1 MARTEKEIKD
11 LNNAAQDF
19 LSTVA
24 SMSSNLKTL
33 AKDIESDTGEASA
46 KSIVTQREFVSIA
59 EKLRKYTKEDLANK
73 KKSAA
78 FLKTFE
84 DARSKEAALSAEIN
98 ELVEKG
104 GKDLTKLTKEELKK
118 LEVLSHAEERYKGI
132 VGEAEKLKDT
142 LNEIDEEVGF
152 FESLSGFASDLPG
165 VGKLFGEF
173 ERAAQ
178 ASRKAASEGGNS
190 FVAGAEQFAGAAGK
204 LASTFALAKFV
215 QGINIGS
222 ERITTF
228 SRQLNMSNDAANALN
243 TRFVRLG
250 ATVAGIRPKELEE
263 SLLNISE
270 YLGITAD
277 LTNDTAIAFA
287 TLTGKLGLSADQAA
301 NLTTFTSATGKSLGD
316 FNRELVGT
324 VLQQNYANDAAVR
337 YQDVFKDISQA
348 GAATQMTISKFP
360 GGIQKAAYQARRLG
374 LSFSQLESSASA
386 LLNFESSI
394 EAELEAELLT
404 GKELN
409 LERARLAALTGDQA
423 TLAAE
428 LAKNFGSAAEFSEQN
443 VLAQEAQAKAMG
455 MTREELGETLMRQE
469 AMRNLGASTT
479 KEFEAKLKAEQE
491 NIKLLEKAGKFE
503 EARLARQDLF
513 SKLGDSE
520 LKRQIE
526 NRSLAERQAEA
537 MEQLAEAAST
547 LAAPF
552 QFIGK
557 IFDGIGTT
565 AGGVMVGI
573 GKISS
578 KLLVMGNFFKANL
591 LEPIAKATS
600 FLGKLFS
607 KLGGAGLK
615 ATGKTAAMSLLKK
628 IPVLGLIV
636 GAYAGYKRFSGG
648 DTLGAIMEMGSGIA
662 SLFPGIGT
670 GISAGI
676 DTAILGR
683 DVARRSKGKSTVSE
697 NASDSIKVQDFTI
710 KTHPK
715 DSLVMAGGTKL
726 NAGAEKTNQLL
737 EKLITAVEK
746 GGHVYM
752 DGNKVGQSLV
762 LSSYQSS

>member
-1 MARTEKEIKD
+1 MARTEKEIKE
-11 LNNAAQDF
+11 LNLAAQEF
-19 LSTVA
+19 LTTVTSLAA
-24 SMSSNLKTL
+24 SLKDN
-33 AKDIESDTGEASA
+33 AKAIASESGETQQ
-46 KSIVTQREFVSIA
+46 KSIINTSKATKLA
-59 EKLRKYTKEDLANK
+59 EKLKTFTKEQLADK
-73 KKSAA
+73 KTLSLFESQINDTKSIQAGI
-78 FLKTFE
+78 E
-84 DARSKEAALSAEIN
+84 AEIS
-98 ELVEKG
+98 ELLNKQVSGAE
-104 GKDLTKLTKEELKK
+104 DLTEAEKARLETLTNSRVEF
-118 LEVLSHAEERYKGI
+118 KGI

-152 FESLSGFASDLPG
+152 FESLAGFASDLPG

-190 FVAGAEQFAGAAGK
+190 FIAGAAQFTSAAGK

-301 NLTTFTSATGKSLGD
+301 NLTTFTSATGKTLGD

-491 NIKLLEKAGKFE
+491 NIKVLEKAGKFE

>member
-1 MARTEKEIKD
+1 MARTEKEIKE
-11 LNNAAQDF
+11 LNLAAQEF
-19 LSTVA
+19 LTTVTSLAA
-24 SMSSNLKTL
+24 SLKDN
-33 AKDIESDTGEASA
+33 AKAIASESGEAQQ
-46 KSIVTQREFVSIA
+46 KSIINTSKATKLA
-59 EKLRKYTKEDLANK
+59 EKLKTFTKEQLADK
-73 KKSAA
+73 KTLSLFESQINDTKSIQAGI
-78 FLKTFE
+78 E
-84 DARSKEAALSAEIN
+84 AEIS
-98 ELVEKG
+98 ELLNKQVSGAE
-104 GKDLTKLTKEELKK
+104 DLTEAEKAR
-118 LEVLSHAEERYKGI
+118 LETLINSRVEFKGI

-152 FESLSGFASDLPG
+152 FESLAGFASDLPG

-190 FVAGAEQFAGAAGK
+190 FIAGAAQFTSAAGK

-301 NLTTFTSATGKSLGD
+301 NLTTFTSATGKTLGD

-491 NIKLLEKAGKFE
+491 NIKVLEKAGKFE
-503 EARLARQDLF
+503 EARLARQELF

-557 IFDGIGTT
+557 IFDSIGTT

-591 LEPIAKATS
+591 LEPIAKSTS

-636 GAYAGYKRFSGG
+636 GAYAGYKRYKGG
-648 DTLGAIMEMGSGIA
+648 DTIGAIMEMGSGIF

-676 DTAILGR
+676 DAAILGK
-683 DVARRSKGKSTVSE
+683 DVVTRKQGGATVSE
-697 NASDSIKVQDFTI
+697 NPSDSIKVQDFTI

-715 DSLVMAGGTKL
+715 DSLVMAGGTRL